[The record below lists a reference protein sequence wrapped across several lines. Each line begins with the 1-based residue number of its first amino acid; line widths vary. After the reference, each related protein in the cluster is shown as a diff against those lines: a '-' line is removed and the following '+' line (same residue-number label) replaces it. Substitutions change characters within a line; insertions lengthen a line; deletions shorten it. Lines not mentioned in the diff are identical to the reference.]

1 MNDIRIIEAES
12 EKPKVENRKAENR
25 RKGNIVLEK
34 GLVIITYAPIVF
46 VTTYLSMMF
55 ETFSVLSWNSNGS

>member
-1 MNDIRIIEAES
+1 MIFVEAES

-34 GLVIITYAPIVF
+34 GLVIITYSTILF
-46 VTTYLSMMF
+46 LTTYLSMMF